1 MGQLNMKHCGIIE
14 FIQFNE
20 MHDWI
25 QLHSPAVT
33 IEIALAHS
41 VNCCKEVLACRINEF
56 MVVAVIL
63 IYSAIMM
70 CQALTVIFPG

>member
-1 MGQLNMKHCGIIE
+1 MGQLNMKHCGIIA
-14 FIQFNE
+14 FVQFNE

-41 VNCCKEVLACRINEF
+41 VNCCKDVLACRINEYK
-56 MVVAVIL
+56 VVA
-63 IYSAIMM
+63 
-70 CQALTVIFPG
+70 IF